1 MSAAPR
7 VPRWDHEVVDDFDP
21 GRRLTAADVHD
32 VAFSK
37 PPMFKRGYHED
48 EVDALLE
55 RIEATLRDRT
65 APGGMT
71 SAELDGVTFSKP
83 PIGKRGYNS
92 DEVDAFLAL
101 VGIELNR
108 R

>member
-1 MSAAPR
+1 M
-7 VPRWDHEVVDDFDP
+7 VVDDFEL

-37 PPMFKRGYHED
+37 PPLFQRGYHED

-55 RIEATLRDRT
+55 RVEAALRDPTGRSGIT
-65 APGGMT
+65 A
-71 SAELDGVTFSKP
+71 SELHDTRFSKP
-83 PIGKRGYNS
+83 PMGKRGYNS
-92 DEVDAFLAL
+92 DEVDAFLER
-101 VGIELNR
+101 VSIEFTR